1 MAANIS
7 LSYSEI
13 ERVSNLLDTS
23 VDETLVPRMQ
33 EAKTE
38 VDNLLDTSLVLTES
52 SPALQQ
58 QYEKFTQS
66 LTDATNSIK
75 DYAEQF
81 RSIMESV
88 KEMDSEIANSVTSSG

>member
-81 RSIMESV
+81 RSIMQSV
-88 KEMDSEIANSVTSSG
+88 KDMDSEIADSVNSSG